1 MRNWALLIYTYWL
14 DLVGATSYFAAK
26 SKKAPPPDPAIGQAA
41 LQQQNIAQQQLEFSK
56 KQYEDQQAAIKEML
70 PVQKKLTEGQI
81 AMNDL
86 QMRQALEAEDH
97 YKTNFKP
104 IEERFAADA
113 AKAGSQAEQDMASG
127 AAGVDVQRQIDM
139 QRDASGRAMASM
151 GVNPNSGRF
160 QGMDR
165 SSQIM
170 GAAAKVGTMNAAAAA
185 EKNRGDQM
193 RLAATQLG
201 RGISGA
207 SLAASGASGGS
218 AAGAN
223 NLNSTGYN
231 MSAASGAQFMGG
243 LGQASAGFGQSANTY
258 LGLHGAQMS
267 TWNANQ
273 QSKSQLMG
281 AIGGVAG
288 MAMGGGFGSA
298 LGKSLFGSD
307 RRIKM
312 NVRRIG
318 TTKDGFPYYS
328 YQYRWGEPGRG
339 VMADE
344 VPASMRVKINDVWH
358 VDYSKV
364 RL

>member
-14 DLVGATSYFAAK
+14 DLVGAKSYFAAK
-26 SKKAPPPDPAIGQAA
+26 SKKAPAPDPAIGQAA

-56 KQYEDQQAAIKEML
+56 KQYEDQQAAIKEMM

-97 YKTNFKP
+97 YKKNFQP
-104 IEERFAADA
+104 LEERFAADA

-127 AAGVDVQRQIDM
+127 AAGADVQRQIDM
-139 QRDASGRAMASM
+139 QREASGRAMASM

-160 QGMDR
+160 QGADR
-165 SSQIM
+165 SAQIM

-207 SLAASGASGGS
+207 SLAASGASGAS
-218 AAGAN
+218 ASGAN
-223 NLNSTGYN
+223 ALNSTGYN
-231 MSAASGAQFMGG
+231 MAAASGAQFMGG
-243 LGQASAGFGQSANTY
+243 LSQASTTFGQSANTY

-267 TWNANQ
+267 TFNANQ
-273 QSKSQLMG
+273 AQRNQL
-281 AIGGVAG
+281 IGGIGQVAG
-288 MAMGGGFGSA
+288 AAAMF
-298 LGKSLFGSD
+298 
-307 RRIKM
+307 M
-312 NVRRIG
+312 
-318 TTKDGFPYYS
+318 
-328 YQYRWGEPGRG
+328 
-339 VMADE
+339 
-344 VPASMRVKINDVWH
+344 
-358 VDYSKV
+358 
-364 RL
+364 

>member
-14 DLVGATSYFAAK
+14 DLVGAKSYLAAK
-26 SKKAPPPDPAIGQAA
+26 SKKAPAPDPAIGQAA
-41 LQQQNIAQQQLEFSK
+41 AMQSQVAADQLAFSK
-56 KQYEDQQAAIKEML
+56 KQYEDQQAAIKEYM
-70 PVQKKLTEGQI
+70 PVAKKLTEGQI

-86 QMRQALEAEDH
+86 QMRQALDAENH
-97 YKTNFKP
+97 YNTNFKP
-104 IEERFAADA
+104 LEERFASDA

-127 AAGVDVQRQIDM
+127 AAGADVQRQIDV

-207 SLAASGASGGS
+207 SLAASGASTGTAG
-218 AAGAN
+218 GAN
-223 NLNSTGYN
+223 ALGQTGFN
-231 MSAASGAQFMGG
+231 MGAQSGAQFMSGM
-243 LGQASAGFGQSANTY
+243 GQAGSMYGQSANTY
-258 LGLHGAQMS
+258 LGLYGANMQQYS
-267 TWNANQ
+267 ANQ
-273 QSKSQLMG
+273 ANKSSLMG
-281 AIGGVAG
+281 ALGGVAG
-288 MAMGGGFGSA
+288 MAMGGGFGGA
-298 LGKSLFGSD
+298 LGAKLFSSD
-307 RRIKM
+307 RRVKM
-312 NVRRIG
+312 NVKRIG
-318 TTKDGFPYYS
+318 TTKDGYPYYS
-328 YQYRWGEPGRG
+328 FQYRWGEPSRG

-344 VPASMRVKINDVWH
+344 VPASMKVKINDVWH